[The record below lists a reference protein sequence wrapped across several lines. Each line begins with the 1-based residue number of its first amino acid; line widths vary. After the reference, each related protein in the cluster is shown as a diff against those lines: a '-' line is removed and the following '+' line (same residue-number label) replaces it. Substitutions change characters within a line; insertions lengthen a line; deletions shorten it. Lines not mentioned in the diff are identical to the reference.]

1 MEENDFKY
9 RKLIV
14 WQKAVDFST
23 LVYEVVKRL
32 PNEERYALGDQ
43 LRRAVVSIAS
53 NIAEGCGRASNR
65 DYGHFLSIARGSV
78 YETMTQLEMAKRL
91 GYIDDLTPYEI
102 VAKEIAKMLTALMKK
117 YLNIQSSTST
127 SYFN

>member
-1 MEENDFKY
+1 MITDIFC
-9 RKLIV
+9 
-14 WQKAVDFST
+14 
-23 LVYEVVKRL
+23 RL
-32 PNEERYALGDQ
+32 L
-43 LRRAVVSIAS
+43 
-53 NIAEGCGRASNR
+53 EGV
-65 DYGHFLSIARGSV
+65 F